1 MHAFLTVLIG
11 ILLFA
16 TLGVLIA
23 GVVGMIREQDPAR
36 SNRLMRWRV
45 ILQATA
51 ILLFMIMMTLLRS

>member
-1 MHAFLTVLIG
+1 MHTFLTVLIG
-11 ILLFA
+11 ILLLA

-36 SNRLMRWRV
+36 SNQLMRWRV

-51 ILLFMIMMTLLRS
+51 ILLFVIMMTLLRS

>member
-11 ILLFA
+11 IMLFA

-36 SNRLMRWRV
+36 SNQLMRWRV

-51 ILLFMIMMTLLRS
+51 ILLFLIMMTLLRS

>member
-11 ILLFA
+11 IMLFA

-36 SNRLMRWRV
+36 SNQLMRWRV

-51 ILLFMIMMTLLRS
+51 IMLFLIMMTLLRS